1 MQIMGLQKMTLL
13 DYPGYVAATI
23 FTGGCNF
30 RCPFCQNASLV
41 NMEEE
46 IIDEAYIFKYLA
58 ERKKYLDGVCIT
70 GGEPT
75 LQKGLIDFIRK
86 IKNMGYK
93 VKLDTNGTNSQT
105 IEILIDQNLLDFVSM
120 DIKNSKEKYSLT
132 SGANVDLLEIEKT
145 IALLKKSN
153 IDYEFRT
160 TIVYEFHNEKDIEDI
175 SIWLKG
181 SKKYVLQ
188 QFQDSGKLIQDGLH
202 AHSNEKLI
210 EFKKIFEKNIDN
222 VQVRGI

>member
-202 AHSNEKLI
+202 AYSNEKLI